1 MLHKLKEN
9 LPTIEILL
17 GYFFYIFLIVEFSFS
32 IAIIWLIFV
41 IYLWLFTAMILEQY
55 TFKCLINLVCSAGM
69 IIAITYFFISGVE
82 EVPFPE
88 GALMFHI
95 EGITKALIL
104 FFLSSVPMLLLNKHT
119 ISENLA
125 TFKKTDNKQTRAS
138 EYDNKL
144 WEEATVDDVKS
155 GNYETI

>member
-1 MLHKLKEN
+1 MLYKLKEN

-17 GYFFYIFLIVEFSFS
+17 GYFFYIFLIIEFSFS
-32 IAIIWLIFV
+32 IGIIWLIFM

-55 TFKCLINLVCSAGM
+55 TFKCLVNLVCSSGI

-95 EGITKALIL
+95 EGIAKSLIL

-119 ISENLA
+119 IGENLT
-125 TFKKTDNKQTRAS
+125 TFKKTKNKQTKKE
-138 EYDNKL
+138 EYDQNL
-144 WEEATVDDVKS
+144 WEEATIDDVKS